1 MFSVFRGF
9 IPVYYSDYLGNNFH
23 WEFFKGFFFFFDG
36 DHFKAFMECVTIL
49 LLFQVLVFLAV
60 RRVGSYLPGQ

>member
-23 WEFFKGFFFFFDG
+23 WEFFKGFFFFFLMG
-36 DHFKAFMECVTIL
+36 TIL
-49 LLFQVLVFLAV
+49 KPLWNVLQYCFCFRFWFFWL
-60 RRVGSYLPGQ
+60 